1 MKSSIRL
8 YIFFTVL
15 VSLWCIG
22 ILAAPLLKH
31 AGWTQS
37 ADILYSFFSRV
48 CHQDDA
54 RSFHVEGEKIGVC
67 MRCSAIYF
75 GFFLGLI
82 ALPLS
87 RALKRKN
94 VPALRFFLFAV
105 LPMVVDAV
113 LNATGIHASTPM
125 TRVIT
130 GALFGMSM
138 PWFVVPIFIEAC
150 LQLNLRNKNHSADS
164 GVVRYARKTQ

>member
-1 MKSSIRL
+1 MKSSKRL
-8 YIFFTVL
+8 YGFFTVL
-15 VSLWCIG
+15 VALWCIG

-31 AGWTQS
+31 AGWAQS
-37 ADILYSFFSRV
+37 ADMLYSFFSRV

-67 MRCSAIYF
+67 IRCSAIYF

-82 ALPLS
+82 TLPLS
-87 RALKRKN
+87 RALKRKK
-94 VPALRFFLFAV
+94 VPAMGFFLFAV

-113 LNATGIHASTPM
+113 LNAAGIHASTPM

-130 GALFGMSM
+130 GALFGISM

-150 LQLNLRNKNHSADS
+150 LQLNHRNKNHSPDS
-164 GVVRYARKTQ
+164 GAIRYDRKTQ

>member
-1 MKSSIRL
+1 MKPSIRL
-8 YIFFTVL
+8 YSFFTVL

-37 ADILYSFFSRV
+37 ADMLYSFFSRV

-67 MRCSAIYF
+67 IRCSAIYF

-82 ALPLS
+82 TLPLS
-87 RALKRKN
+87 RALKRKK
-94 VPALRFFLFAV
+94 VPAMGFFLFAV
-105 LPMVVDAV
+105 LPMVIDAV
-113 LNATGIHASTPM
+113 LNATGILASTPM

-138 PWFVVPIFIEAC
+138 PWFIVPIFIEAC
-150 LQLNLRNKNHSADS
+150 LQLNHRNKNHLQDS
-164 GVVRYARKTQ
+164 GVVRYDRETQ

>member
-8 YIFFTVL
+8 HSFFTVL

-22 ILAAPLLKH
+22 ILTAPLLKH

-37 ADILYSFFSRV
+37 ADMLYSFFSRV

-54 RSFHVEGEKIGVC
+54 RSFHIEGEKIGVC
-67 MRCSAIYF
+67 IRCSAIYF

-82 ALPLS
+82 TLPLS
-87 RALKRKN
+87 RVLKRKN
-94 VPALRFFLFAV
+94 VPAMGFFLFAV

-113 LNATGIHASTPM
+113 LNTTGIHASTPM

-150 LQLNLRNKNHSADS
+150 LQLNPRNKNHSPDS
-164 GVVRYARKTQ
+164 GAVRYVRKTQ

>member
-1 MKSSIRL
+1 MKTSIRL
-8 YIFFTVL
+8 YIIFTVL

-31 AGWTQS
+31 AGWMQS
-37 ADILYSFFSRV
+37 ADMLYSFFSRI

-54 RSFHVEGEKIGVC
+54 RSFHVDGEKIGVC
-67 MRCSAIYF
+67 IRCSAIYF

-82 ALPLS
+82 TLPLS

-94 VPALRFFLFAV
+94 IPAMGFFLLAV

-113 LNATGIHASTPM
+113 LNATGIQASTPM

-150 LQLNLRNKNHSADS
+150 LQLNSRNKNHSPDS
-164 GVVRYARKTQ
+164 GAVRYARKTQ

>member
-8 YIFFTVL
+8 YSFFTVL
-15 VSLWCIG
+15 VALWCIG

-37 ADILYSFFSRV
+37 ADMLYSFFSRV

-67 MRCSAIYF
+67 IRCSAIYF

-82 ALPLS
+82 TLPLS

-94 VPALRFFLFAV
+94 VPAMGFFLFAV

-113 LNATGIHASTPM
+113 LNAAGIHASTPM

-130 GALFGMSM
+130 GALFGISM

-150 LQLNLRNKNHSADS
+150 LQLNHRNKNHSPDS
-164 GVVRYARKTQ
+164 GVVRYDRKTQ

>member
-1 MKSSIRL
+1 MKSSKRL
-8 YIFFTVL
+8 YGFFTVL
-15 VSLWCIG
+15 VALWCIG

-31 AGWTQS
+31 AGWAQS
-37 ADILYSFFSRV
+37 ADMLYSFFSRV

-67 MRCSAIYF
+67 IRCSAIYF
-75 GFFLGLI
+75 GFLLGLI
-82 ALPLS
+82 TLPLS

-94 VPALRFFLFAV
+94 VPAMGFFLFAV
-105 LPMVVDAV
+105 LPMAVDAV

-130 GALFGMSM
+130 GALFGISM

-150 LQLNLRNKNHSADS
+150 LQLNHRNKNHLPDS
-164 GVVRYARKTQ
+164 GVVPYDRKTQ

>member
-1 MKSSIRL
+1 
-8 YIFFTVL
+8 

-31 AGWTQS
+31 VGWTQS
-37 ADILYSFFSRV
+37 ADVLYAFFSRV

-54 RSFHVEGEKIGVC
+54 RSFHIEGEKIGVC
-67 MRCSAIYF
+67 VRCSAIYF

-82 ALPLS
+82 TLPLV

-94 VPALRFFLFAV
+94 VPTKGFFLFAV
-105 LPMVVDAV
+105 LPMVVDV
-113 LNATGIHASTPM
+113 ILNAMGIQASTTI

-138 PWFVVPIFIEAC
+138 PWLVVPIFIEAC
-150 LQLNLRNKNHSADS
+150 LQLTLRNNNHSPDS
-164 GVVRYARKTQ
+164 GVVPYARKTK

>member
-1 MKSSIRL
+1 MKLSIRL
-8 YIFFTVL
+8 YRYFTVF

-31 AGWTQS
+31 AGWTQI
-37 ADILYSFFSRV
+37 ADMLYSFFSRV

-67 MRCSAIYF
+67 IRCSAIYF

-82 ALPLS
+82 TLPLS

-94 VPALRFFLFAV
+94 VPAIGFFLFAV
-105 LPMVVDAV
+105 LPMVVDVV
-113 LNATGIHASTPM
+113 LNAAGIQASTTM

-130 GALFGMSM
+130 GALFGISM
-138 PWFVVPIFIEAC
+138 PWFIVPIFIEAC
-150 LQLNLRNKNHSADS
+150 LQLNSRNKNHSPDA
-164 GVVRYARKTQ
+164 GVIRYARKTQ

>member
-1 MKSSIRL
+1 MKSSTRL
-8 YIFFTVL
+8 YGFFTLL

-31 AGWTQS
+31 AGWTQC
-37 ADILYSFFSRV
+37 ADLLYSFFARV

-54 RSFHVEGEKIGVC
+54 RSFHIDGEKIGVC
-67 MRCSAIYF
+67 IRCSAVYF

-87 RALKRKN
+87 RVLKRKY
-94 VPALRFFLFAV
+94 VPAMGFFLFAV
-105 LPMVVDAV
+105 LPMAVDAV
-113 LNATGIHASTPM
+113 LNAAGIHASTPM

-130 GALFGMSM
+130 GALFGVSM
-138 PWFVVPIFIEAC
+138 PWFIVPIFIEAC
-150 LQLNLRNKNHSADS
+150 LQLISRNKNHSPDS
-164 GVVRYARKTQ
+164 GVLPYARKTQ